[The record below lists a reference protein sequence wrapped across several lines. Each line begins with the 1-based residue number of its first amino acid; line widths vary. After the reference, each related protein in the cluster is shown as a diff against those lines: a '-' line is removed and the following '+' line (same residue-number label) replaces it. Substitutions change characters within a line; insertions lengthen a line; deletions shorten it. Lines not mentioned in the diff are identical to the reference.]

1 MPHTSRV
8 QSAVFFKLTAYPVSL
23 GGFSISECNPKELTA
38 GGVAIP
44 NGEIL
49 VAPVREGWKD
59 GLHGGA
65 AVLSGVV
72 VTEGS
77 KWLQQVDEPWLEAR
91 DPRLKRRQRTG
102 ALLQNSLFE
111 SRVVSNQRSLLGNR
125 LAQTSHKLWAW
136 VARTPVP
143 LGQ

>member
-1 MPHTSRV
+1 MYWGLRQQHLRLSGCQTWGRNPMHRGLMRRSLCGLLIAFSFRCSLRFAVSYEITQSGDDFPHASGV
-8 QSAVFFKLTAYPVSL
+8 QSAVFFKLTVYSISL
-23 GGFSISECNPKELTA
+23 GGFGISERNPKELTA

-72 VTEGS
+72 VSKGS
-77 KWLQQVDEPWLEAR
+77 KWLC
-91 DPRLKRRQRTG
+91 
-102 ALLQNSLFE
+102 
-111 SRVVSNQRSLLGNR
+111 
-125 LAQTSHKLWAW
+125 
-136 VARTPVP
+136 
-143 LGQ
+143 